1 MAHGMKQLS
10 RKSTLPNVN
19 EQKHLEACIIRSGC
33 IPFDER
39 VAVCSQRYQTLMA
52 SQSQAEYNNSSTTA
66 ICSTEDVSLVMTIS
80 CVISITHCF
89 EEKKRE
95 SGQNCCL
102 WFRQREGGKQ
112 RSAVIGVFRCIKI
125 HLEREV

>member
-1 MAHGMKQLS
+1 MKQLS

-89 EEKKRE
+89 ERKKKGKWTE
-95 SGQNCCL
+95 LLFMVSSK
-102 WFRQREGGKQ
+102 GGWKAEI
-112 RSAVIGVFRCIKI
+112 RSNRRFSMY
-125 HLEREV
+125 